1 MIEQPLTIDER
12 KYLLAR
18 VTSGA
23 LVGLFLLC
31 LPLLFCLLDFSHLE
45 NFWFFLFI
53 KNGLT
58 VIWLVGLLL
67 FLSKT
72 LSFYLYILRNH
83 IQKITDEF
91 KVTCKEK
98 CTTTFDTGSDSHC
111 FYVHLVSAKHK
122 FRVQIDVQDYE
133 KLKEDELVLLHYFS
147 HIYLLVGAEYRGN
160 PLDFVDASV
169 VDTKP
174 RFVFLWGR
182 VLSRYYRR

>member
-12 KYLLAR
+12 KYLLTR

-31 LPLLFCLLDFSHLE
+31 LPLLFCLLDFSQLE

-53 KNGLT
+53 KNDLI

-67 FLSKT
+67 FLIKA
-72 LSFYLYILRNH
+72 LSFYLYILRNY

-91 KVTCKEK
+91 KVTHKEK
-98 CTTTFDTGSDSHC
+98 CTTTFDAGSDSHY
-111 FYVHLVSAKHK
+111 FYVHLTSAKHK

-147 HIYLLVGAEYRGN
+147 HIYLLVSAEYRGS
-160 PLDFVDASV
+160 PLGFIEASV

-174 RFVFLWGR
+174 RFVFLWSY
-182 VLSRYYRR
+182 VFSRYYRR